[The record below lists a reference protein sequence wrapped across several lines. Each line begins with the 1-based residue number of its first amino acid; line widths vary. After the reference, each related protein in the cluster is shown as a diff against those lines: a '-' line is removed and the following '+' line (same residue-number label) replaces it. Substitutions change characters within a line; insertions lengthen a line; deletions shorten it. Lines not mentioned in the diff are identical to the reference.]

1 MERTVFHGSDTIIR
15 KPSRR
20 FSRKSCDFG
29 PGFYTNEDF
38 IQAKDWAERA
48 ASLSQ
53 SDEFYVH
60 EYILNDKGLKTRRFS
75 EPDEEWLQTI
85 IEGRKG
91 NNPPGYDIVEGP
103 IADDN
108 VKKSIAAYE
117 KLTKQATK
125 QYGHT
130 PKFLSRAEQIVEG
143 AIRNLKTR
151 NDFRQV
157 TCITEKAYTSLKLV
171 CIHCYDIKGN
181 EIGKLMPEDLELKKS
196 KGGKA
201 DESRL

>member
-1 MERTVFHGSDTIIR
+1 M
-15 KPSRR
+15 
-20 FSRKSCDFG
+20 
-29 PGFYTNEDF
+29 
-38 IQAKDWAERA
+38 
-48 ASLSQ
+48 
-53 SDEFYVH
+53 
-60 EYILNDKGLKTRRFS
+60 
-75 EPDEEWLQTI
+75 
-85 IEGRKG
+85 
-91 NNPPGYDIVEGP
+91 
-103 IADDN
+103 
-108 VKKSIAAYE
+108 KKSIAAYE

-125 QYGHT
+125 QYGYT

-151 NDFRQV
+151 DDFRQV
-157 TCITEKAYTSLKLV
+157 TCITEKAYTALKLV